1 MPQTDVFFYRDED
14 GTVPVL
20 TWLQELAA
28 SNRRA
33 AAACIAKLRLLAAF
47 GHELR
52 RPNADY
58 LRDGIYELRVR
69 RGKVNYR
76 ILYFY
81 HGQNVAILAHSL
93 TKEQRVPPVDIVRA
107 LDRKQSYEQDPETH
121 RAAVAIPEG
130 RQDL

>member
-20 TWLQELAA
+20 AWLQELAA

-76 ILYFY
+76 ILYFC
-81 HGQNVAILAHSL
+81 LL
-93 TKEQRVPPVDIVRA
+93 TRIR
-107 LDRKQSYEQDPETH
+107 
-121 RAAVAIPEG
+121 G
-130 RQDL
+130 